1 MISCFGSSILTSN
14 KLYLHHMHKFKK
26 HGRKQTHQQPGWMS
40 ESPTWVTTLK
50 ISGKV
55 KRGLPFSRG
64 VFSHDGKGDS
74 QWSFTEREIL
84 TCSEGLWSFHQ
95 RCVRQLLKSYCVR
108 VGSVPYPGGGGDG
121 GYSWEF
127 LVGVCCPVP
136 QILIQFQTKK
146 CNFPNPFSV

>member
-1 MISCFGSSILTSN
+1 
-14 KLYLHHMHKFKK
+14 MHKFKK
-26 HGRKQTHQQPGWMS
+26 HGRKQTNQQPGWMS

-84 TCSEGLWSFHQ
+84 TCSEGLRSFHQ
-95 RCVRQLLKSYCVR
+95 RCVRQLLKSYCVC
-108 VGSVPYPGGGGDG
+108 VGSVPYPGGGGGMG
-121 GYSWEF
+121 GTPGNSWWGCAAQF
-127 LVGVCCPVP
+127 LKFWSNFRPKSV
-136 QILIQFQTKK
+136 IFQTHFQTRPLKSI
-146 CNFPNPFSV
+146 PVSRPGL